1 MFAFTSCNPDKAQC
15 WNLQITD
22 EDNKVTEYLF
32 YGTGDSA
39 PHASTLRSECTPLA
53 LVPRGKAPP
62 CRLGGVNNFKDRMG
76 ANTKCLF
83 VTPLIYMPEA
93 L

>member
-15 WNLQITD
+15 WTLQITD

-32 YGTGDSA
+32 YSGGDSA

-53 LVPRGKAPP
+53 LVPRG
-62 CRLGGVNNFKDRMG
+62 
-76 ANTKCLF
+76 
-83 VTPLIYMPEA
+83 
-93 L
+93 